1 MQARTLFQGSGITV
15 MDYRCTAGPGDVP
28 FAEQH
33 ASHSISYVRKGS
45 FGCRCRGRSH
55 ELVTGAVLIGAP
67 GEEYI
72 CHHEHHAGGDECLSF
87 AFAPEVIDR
96 IGDDLSVWRQ
106 GSAAPLAELMTLG
119 ELAQAVAGQHSDLG
133 FDEIGQAFAARL
145 VNVVTGKVRRQA
157 AISARDR
164 RRAVET
170 AMWIA
175 MHSTEEIDLDAAA
188 DQAGVSPF
196 HFLRMFRDALGVT
209 PHQYLVR
216 SRLCHAARLLVESD
230 SAITDI
236 AFDVGFGDLSNFVR
250 SFHRAAGVSPR
261 AFRQVSKGSR
271 KIFQERQALH

>member
-15 MDYRCTAGPGDVP
+15 TDYRCMAGPDDAP

-33 ASHSISYVRKGS
+33 VSHSISYVRTGS

-67 GEEYI
+67 GEEYV

-87 AFAPEVIDR
+87 AFAPDVIDL
-96 IGDDLSVWRQ
+96 IGDDAAVWRQ
-106 GSAAPLAELMTLG
+106 GSAAPMAELMTLG
-119 ELAQAVAGQHSDLG
+119 ELAQAVAGERSDVG
-133 FDEIGQAFAARL
+133 FDEIGHVFAARL
-145 VNVVTGKVRRQA
+145 VDVISGKARKHAV
-157 AISARDR
+157 ISTRDR

-175 MHSTEEIDLDAAA
+175 AHSTEEIDLDDAAK
-188 DQAGVSPF
+188 QAGVSPF

-209 PHQYLVR
+209 PHQYLLR
-216 SRLCHAARLLVESD
+216 SRLRHAARLLAESENP
-230 SAITDI
+230 ITAI

-261 AFRQVSKGSR
+261 AFRQASKGSR
-271 KIFQERQALH
+271 KILQERRALH

>member
-1 MQARTLFQGSGITV
+1 MQARLLFQGGGITV
-15 MDYRCTAGPGDVP
+15 TDYRCTAGPDDAP

-67 GEEYI
+67 GEEYV

-87 AFAPEVIDR
+87 AFAPEVIELV
-96 IGDDLSVWRQ
+96 GDDAAVWQQ

-119 ELAQAVAGQHSDLG
+119 ELAQAVAGAHSDLG

-145 VNVVTGKVRRQA
+145 VDVVSGKAPRHA
-157 AISARDR
+157 TISARDR

-175 MHSTEEIDLDAAA
+175 AHSTEEIDLDDAAK
-188 DQAGVSPF
+188 QAGVSPF

-216 SRLCHAARLLVESD
+216 SRLRHAARLLTESEN
-230 SAITDI
+230 AITDI

-261 AFRQVSKGSR
+261 AFRQASQGIR
-271 KIFQERQALH
+271 KIFQERLALH

>member
-1 MQARTLFQGSGITV
+1 MLFQGSGVTV
-15 MDYRCTAGPGDVP
+15 MDYRCTAGPDDMP

-67 GEEYI
+67 GEEYV

-96 IGDDLSVWRQ
+96 IGDHLSVWRQ
-106 GSAAPLAELMTLG
+106 GSAAPLAELMMLG
-119 ELAQAVAGQHSDLG
+119 ELAQAVAGDRSDLG
-133 FDEIGQAFAARL
+133 FEEIGQAFAARL
-145 VNVVTGKVRRQA
+145 VDVVSGKVRRQPV
-157 AISARDR
+157 ISARDR

-175 MHSTEEIDLDAAA
+175 AHSAESIDLDDAAK
-188 DQAGVSPF
+188 QAGVSPF

-216 SRLCHAARLLVESD
+216 SRLRHAARLLAESD

-261 AFRQVSKGSR
+261 AFRQASRGSR
-271 KIFQERQALH
+271 KIFQERLALH